1 MANKNR
7 QIENVEE
14 LQSSPVAHDDGD
26 IGVGP
31 SVDVDNGPT
40 APTETTNVQVDKSS
54 VSVAVESSVTV
65 NISGDTATW
74 TAESNPSSKVEATVA
89 GNVLTIKGLV
99 TGDCNVTV
107 KGTADGKLEG
117 SIVIP
122 VSVTA
127 KIVPATPLEADKET
141 VSVKVGETVSVTM
154 TTTANTITAKA
165 DKERIKAEVSGKTIT
180 ISGISECSGFVTVE
194 AQAADSEKAT
204 KQIAVTIL
212 PKETVAPST
221 NDTAGINKIPKQSEV
236 SKAFVANFTGYTNSA
251 NLTLSRVVK
260 VTCWDCTLS
269 GRFVKNYVFKQLIT
283 DMIREKVGQVK
294 FHNEAYAKSA
304 IKMIADLTKAD
315 YGIEVTDIQKDRLI
329 RKVLNGNGIKY

>member
-14 LQSSPVAHDDGD
+14 LQSSPVVHDEESGS
-26 IGVGP
+26 GP
-31 SVDVDNGPT
+31 SVDVDESP
-40 APTETTNVQVDKSS
+40 APTEKTNIQVDKST
-54 VSVAVESSVTV
+54 VSVAVESSVNV

-74 TAESNPSSKVEATVA
+74 TAEANPSSKVEATVS

-99 TGDCNVTV
+99 VGDSNVTV

-117 SIVIP
+117 SVVIP

-127 KIVPATPLEADKET
+127 KITPATPLEADKET

-154 TTTANTITAKA
+154 TTTANTITATP
-165 DKERIKAEVSGKTIT
+165 DKERIKAVVSDKTVT
-180 ISGISECSGFVTVE
+180 ISGTSECSGFVTVE
-194 AQAADSEKAT
+194 AQAADSEKAS

-212 PKETVAPST
+212 PKDTVAPTTDS
-221 NDTAGINKIPKQSEV
+221 AGINKIPKQSDV

-304 IKMIADLTKAD
+304 IKMVADLTKAD

-329 RKVLNGNGIKY
+329 RKILNGNGIKY